1 MVNKQ
6 KSIKLTQKEKIL
18 KYLIENKNP
27 QSIKNISGAT
37 LLDYK
42 NTYNIISDIPSGII
56 YQNKIGNTNLVNL
69 NLVPNQDIYSVENK
83 RTEEFLSKNPK
94 IKLISD
100 DIKEI
105 NYPFMIVL
113 VFGSYAKGK
122 NTSSSDVDICII
134 SDNKIKTKKL
144 IEQLN
149 LSSLKLEIQ
158 DFTAEEFVSMIEK
171 KQNNLGHE
179 IVKNNIILYGIENYY
194 NLISKWMNKE

>member
-27 QSIKNISGAT
+27 QSIKNISGAV
-37 LLDYK
+37 LIDYK
-42 NTYNIISDIPSGII
+42 NTYNIITEIPSGII

-113 VFGSYAKGK
+113 IFGSYAKGK

>member
-113 VFGSYAKGK
+113 IFGSYAKGK